1 LFDHKNSVQNIE
13 HKTRQRKGV
22 DLGSNLV
29 NAAAHL
35 LEVGR
40 PERVAIEAVDGTI
53 TYGELRD
60 RVARAAAAW
69 RASGVGPDD
78 RVLVLG
84 PDSIGWVVAYLG
96 AIWAGGVAVGLN
108 SRLFERE
115 LSVIVAESGARYVWC
130 TADSLELLARGRPDG
145 DGPTPILAS
154 ELDAL
159 LAAQQPIDAED
170 RGEDDMAFWIYT
182 SGTTGIP
189 KAAMHAQRCV
199 WASTDI
205 AAEVLGVGCDDRFY
219 SSSKLFFAYALANSL
234 CAGLRSGATVI
245 LDHEWA
251 TPDRVVEMV
260 ERYRP
265 SAAFMVPT
273 LYLKLLQAG
282 LAQRLAGVEHFVS
295 AGEKLPAAVHG
306 GWLDSTGRGIVDGY
320 GTSETNFLMLYD
332 AGGSGTLQ
340 PSPRVEVSWRDPRK
354 PGPRRLWVRHPS
366 AALGYWQRPNATA
379 DCFQAG
385 CFSPGD
391 VFVDAVDGRFE
402 IRGREDDLVKISGQW
417 VSVVDV
423 DAALLASCSDSVQE
437 LGSTPFENDD
447 GLISIAVFAVAKPSS
462 SQRAAR
468 ALQAAIES
476 LPKQRQPRAT
486 YWVESLP
493 RTPTGKLQRNK
504 LLDLR
509 SSGLVEGRG

>member
-1 LFDHKNSVQNIE
+1 
-13 HKTRQRKGV
+13 
-22 DLGSNLV
+22 V
-29 NAAAHL
+29 NAAAYL
-35 LEVGR
+35 LEVGGS
-40 PERVAIEAVDGTI
+40 ERVAIEAVDGVI
-53 TYGELRD
+53 TYGALRE

-69 RASGVGPDD
+69 RALGVGADD

-84 PDSIGWVVAYLG
+84 RDSIGWVVAYLG

-115 LSVIVAESGARYVWC
+115 LSVIVDESDARYVWC
-130 TADSLELLARGRPDG
+130 TADSLELLTRCSPDEN
-145 DGPTPILAS
+145 GPKPVLAS
-154 ELDAL
+154 ELDTL
-159 LAAQQPIDAED
+159 LEAQRPVDPAERD
-170 RGEDDMAFWIYT
+170 DDDMAFWIYT
-182 SGTTGIP
+182 SGTTGLP

-205 AAEVLGVGCDDRFY
+205 AAQVLRAGSDDRFY

-234 CAGLRSGATVI
+234 CAGLRSGATVV

-251 TPDRVVEMV
+251 TPARVVEMV
-260 ERYRP
+260 ERHRP
-265 SAAFMVPT
+265 TAAFMVPT
-273 LYLKLLQAG
+273 LYLKLLQTG

-295 AGEKLPAAVHG
+295 AGEKLPATVHD
-306 GWLDSTGRGIVDGY
+306 GWRDATGRGILDGY

-332 AGGSGTLQ
+332 PDGSGTLR
-340 PSPRVEVSWRDPRK
+340 PSPGVEAWWRDSPVTAA
-354 PGPRRLWVRHPS
+354 GPRRLWIRHPS
-366 AALGYWQRPNATA
+366 AALGYWQRPEATV

-391 VFVDAVDGRFE
+391 VFVDAGEGRFE

-423 DAALLASCSDSVQE
+423 DAALFSACGSTVQE
-437 LGSTPFENDD
+437 LGSAPFENED
-447 GLISIAVFAVAKPSS
+447 GLISIAVFAVAKPDSAE
-462 SQRAAR
+462 RAAR
-468 ALQAAIES
+468 ELGAAIES
-476 LPKQRQPRAT
+476 LPKQRRPRAT
-486 YWVESLP
+486 YWLDALP

-509 SSGLVEGRG
+509 SSSVVDESG

>member
-1 LFDHKNSVQNIE
+1 MQGRGFRLE
-13 HKTRQRKGV
+13 
-22 DLGSNLV
+22 LV
-29 NAAAHL
+29 NAAAYL
-35 LEVGR
+35 LEVGG
-40 PERVAIEAVDGTI
+40 PDRVAIEAVDGTI
-53 TYGELRD
+53 TYGELRA

-69 RASGVGPDD
+69 RASGVGRDD

-115 LSVIVAESGARYVWC
+115 LSMILAESGARYVWC
-130 TADSLELLARGRPDG
+130 TADSLELLVRCGPDG
-145 DGPTPILAS
+145 NGPTPLLAS

-159 LAAQQPIDAED
+159 LVEQQPIDPLD
-170 RGEDDMAFWIYT
+170 RSEDDMAFWIYT

-189 KAAMHAQRCV
+189 KAAVHAQRCV

-205 AAEVLGVGCDDRFY
+205 ASEVLGLGSGDRFY
-219 SSSKLFFAYALANSL
+219 SSSKLFFAYAHANSL

-251 TPDRVVEMV
+251 TPDRVVETI

-265 SAAFMVPT
+265 TAAFMVPT

-282 LAQRLAGVEHFVS
+282 LARRLAGVAHFVS
-295 AGEKLPAAVHG
+295 AGEKLPAAVLA
-306 GWLDSTGRGIVDGY
+306 GWQDATGRGILDGY

-332 AGGSGTLQ
+332 ADGSGTLR
-340 PSPRVEVSWRDPRK
+340 PSPRVDVWWRDARK
-354 PGPRRLWVRHPS
+354 RGPRRLWIRHSS
-366 AALGYWQRPNATA
+366 AALGYWQRPDATA
-379 DCFQAG
+379 DCFEAG

-391 VFVDAVDGRFE
+391 VFVDAGDGRFE

-423 DAALLASCSDSVQE
+423 DAALLAACGEWVLE

-447 GLISIAVFAVAKPSS
+447 GLISIAVFAVPKSGSS
-462 SQRAAR
+462 EQAAR
-468 ALQAAIES
+468 ALLSAIEA
-476 LPKQRQPRAT
+476 LPKQRRPRAT
-486 YWVESLP
+486 YWVEVLP
-493 RTPTGKLQRNK
+493 RTPTGKLQRNR
-504 LLDLR
+504 LLELR
-509 SSGLVEGRG
+509 SSGLVDLRR

>member
-1 LFDHKNSVQNIE
+1 M
-13 HKTRQRKGV
+13 
-22 DLGSNLV
+22 
-29 NAAAHL
+29 NAAAYL
-35 LEVGR
+35 LEAGR
-40 PERVAIEAVDGTI
+40 SDHVAIEAVDGTI
-53 TYGELRD
+53 TYGDLQD

-69 RASGVGPDD
+69 RALGVGPDD

-96 AIWAGGVAVGLN
+96 AFWAGGVAVGLN

-115 LSVIVAESGARYVWC
+115 LSVILAESRARYVWC
-130 TADSLELLARGRPDG
+130 TVDSLELLARCDTDG
-145 DGPTPILAS
+145 NGPTPLLAS

-159 LAAQQPIDAED
+159 LEVQQPIDAAD
-170 RGEDDMAFWIYT
+170 RDDDDMAFWIYT
-182 SGTTGIP
+182 SGTTGVP

-205 AAEVLGVGCDDRFY
+205 ASEVLGLGSDDRFY

-260 ERYRP
+260 ERHRP

-273 LYLKLLQAG
+273 LYLKLLQSG
-282 LAQRLAGVEHFVS
+282 LAPRLAGVERFVS
-295 AGEKLPAAVHG
+295 AGEKLPAAVLG
-306 GWLDSTGRGIVDGY
+306 GWLDVTGRGIVDGY

-332 AGGSGTLQ
+332 ADGSGTLR
-340 PSPRVEVSWRDPRK
+340 PSPRVDVWWRDPRK
-354 PGPRRLWVRHPS
+354 RGPRRLWIRHPS
-366 AALGYWQRPNATA
+366 AALGYWQRPDATV

-391 VFVDAVDGRFE
+391 VFVDAGDGLFE

-423 DAALLASCSDSVQE
+423 DAALLAACGDWVQE

-447 GLISIAVFAVAKPSS
+447 GLVSIAVFAVPKPGSS
-462 SQRAAR
+462 EQARR
-468 ALQAAIES
+468 ALQTAIEA
-476 LPKQRQPRAT
+476 LPKQRRPRAT
-486 YWVESLP
+486 YWLDALP
-493 RTPTGKLQRNK
+493 RTPTGKLQRSR
-504 LLDLR
+504 LLALR
-509 SSGLVEGRG
+509 SSGLVDARG